1 MSSQYTSDLLHA
13 SGNIQQWRRKSL
25 ELSLSPWA
33 HRYIWKEVWWR
44 PGWFNPFSEPEKNL
58 MNIVSLV
65 FVSEQVESSI
75 RTTGDLGKKQC
86 YAFIADRLV
95 NQTKSLYSPISLN
108 KFPLFSQKYLALPSK
123 EKQ

>member
-1 MSSQYTSDLLHA
+1 MLQEIFSNDEENHLNCHCHHEHTDTYEKKFGGDQDDLIL
-13 SGNIQQWRRKSL
+13 L
-25 ELSLSPWA
+25 
-33 HRYIWKEVWWR
+33 
-44 PGWFNPFSEPEKNL
+44 SEPERNL
-58 MNIVSLV
+58 MNIVSPV

-75 RTTGDLGKKQC
+75 RTTGGLGKKQC